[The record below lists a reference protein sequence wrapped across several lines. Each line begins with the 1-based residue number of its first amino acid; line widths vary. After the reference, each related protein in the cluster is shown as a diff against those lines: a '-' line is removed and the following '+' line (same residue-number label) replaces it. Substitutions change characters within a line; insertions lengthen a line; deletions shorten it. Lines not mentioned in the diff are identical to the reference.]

1 MTVSSLLRID
11 EISTIFS
18 ISEKMS
24 CSNDWFRIRV
34 KDLAKSSLLSLRIV
48 AGRLDGTRAFWLFNW
63 YKRSFCTSTWV
74 PGFNT
79 NEFNKE
85 LLVKFLFFFFGLRD
99 DLRYTKAYICKTILE
114 SINNFL
120 RLCKFFALYSNYTRL
135 SFALLL

>member
-1 MTVSSLLRID
+1 MTVSSLLWID
-11 EISTIFS
+11 EISTIFR

-34 KDLAKSSLLSLRIV
+34 KGLAKSSMLSLRIV
-48 AGRLDGTRAFWLFNW
+48 AGILVGTRAFWLFNW
-63 YKRSFCTSTWV
+63 YIRRFCTSSWV

-85 LLVKFLFFFFGLRD
+85 LLRKLLLFFRLRD
-99 DLRYTKAYICKTILE
+99 DLRYTKAYICKTIVE

-120 RLCKFFALYSNYTRL
+120 GLCKVFALYSNYTRL